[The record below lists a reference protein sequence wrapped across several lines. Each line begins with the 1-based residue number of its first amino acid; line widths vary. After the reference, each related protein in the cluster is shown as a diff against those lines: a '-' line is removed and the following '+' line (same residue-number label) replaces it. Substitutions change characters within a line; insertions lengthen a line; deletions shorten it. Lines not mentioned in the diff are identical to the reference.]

1 MSLTPTVG
9 IEAARALNEA
19 KMKKKLPLLKK
30 ETVRTLVL
38 AERLQDVAGGAS
50 GSNGCSTPEASC
62 YLCQLK

>member
-1 MSLTPTVG
+1 
-9 IEAARALNEA
+9 
-19 KMKKKLPLLKK
+19 MKKKLPLLKK